1 MFPPLCQRIKIQLR
15 ESDSVSQGTSVD
27 ITHDPQVG
35 DSVIGTHFI
44 DLSTIS
50 NDGKTGHL
58 PTFGPAFVH
67 LYGSTRDYTLLDDT
81 GSLNDGLGE
90 GVSYRWPI
98 YSSIY
103 LTHGIMGGRFRD

>member
-1 MFPPLCQRIKIQLR
+1 M
-15 ESDSVSQGTSVD
+15 
-27 ITHDPQVG
+27 G

-98 YSSIY
+98 YSSGYFSVILFPSSAY
-103 LTHGIMGGRFRD
+103 ISIFLRSKLCVF

>member
-1 MFPPLCQRIKIQLR
+1 MGPQWTLRI
-15 ESDSVSQGTSVD
+15 E
-27 ITHDPQVG
+27 PQVG

-81 GSLNDGLGE
+81 GSLNNGLGE

-98 YSSIY
+98 FHRHINPFQRIQY
-103 LTHGIMGGRFRD
+103 LLYRDIQ

>member
-1 MFPPLCQRIKIQLR
+1 M
-15 ESDSVSQGTSVD
+15 
-27 ITHDPQVG
+27 G

-90 GVSYRWPI
+90 GVSYRWRFILVYILPI
-98 YSSIY
+98 FYRHINPFQRIHNFY
-103 LTHGIMGGRFRD
+103 LFQDLQSNWCVF